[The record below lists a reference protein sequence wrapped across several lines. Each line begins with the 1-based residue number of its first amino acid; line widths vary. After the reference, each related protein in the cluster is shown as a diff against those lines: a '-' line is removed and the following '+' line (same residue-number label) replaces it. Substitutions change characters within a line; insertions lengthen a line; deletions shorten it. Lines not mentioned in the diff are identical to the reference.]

1 MKFYDMIITLNA
13 EFGKEYKIRYY
24 LDELDQ
30 SIFIT
35 IDSFNRPDF
44 FRRFTVKATSDFTQ
58 IYNYIRH
65 IIKQ

>member
-1 MKFYDMIITLNA
+1 MKFYDMINSINA

-24 LDELDQ
+24 LDELEQ
-30 SIFIT
+30 TIFIT
-35 IDSFNRPDF
+35 IDSFNKHDF
-44 FRRFTVKATSDFTQ
+44 FRRFTVKTSSDYTQ